1 MKKIVSIVFLTMF
14 VSGSLFSQGRKQ
26 VMMQKQAQR
35 QADGFTVEKNNEA
48 TPVKDQARTGTCWSF
63 STTSLLESQFLRNNK
78 TEIDLSEMFSVY
90 NTYIEK
96 AKNYIHRMGKTQ
108 FGEGGLGHDVIR
120 SIATYGAIP
129 ESVFSGLRP
138 DEKSFNHAKLVIILK
153 EYLDSALA
161 STPIAATWLDGYKKL
176 LNENIGTPPAEFEVS
191 NKKYTPKTFAV
202 EVLKFKASDYVN
214 ITSFTDHPFYSSFIL
229 EVPDNF
235 SNGSYYNIP
244 MNEMIQMVKSSIGK
258 GYTIMWDADVSN
270 SGFIGNTGLG
280 LFVNRADQETNIPV
294 TADTDELPWTVP
306 LRQQLYENLTTQD
319 DHLMHITGIE
329 KSKKGKTFFIVK
341 NSWGISGSYD
351 GYVNVSEAYFAI
363 NTISLVVPKE
373 AIDKTLLLKLGVK

>member
-1 MKKIVSIVFLTMF
+1 MKKIVSIVFLTVF